1 MKVILLQD
9 VKGVGK
15 KDQIVNASE
24 GYAKNYLFP
33 KNLALEAN
41 AGNMKQLDN
50 KKKAEEAK
58 AAEELEKAKALAAEI
73 EKLDVKVEVKVGDNG
88 KLFGAVT
95 NKEISNAI
103 KSLYNMDIDKKK
115 IILAESIKTMGEKE
129 VSVKL
134 HPKVMAKLKVNITE
148 KKE

>member
-1 MKVILLQD
+1 MKVILLAD

-24 GYAKNYLFP
+24 GYAKNFLFP

-50 KKKAEEAK
+50 KKKAEAAK
-58 AAEELEKAKALAAEI
+58 AQEELEKAQALGGEI
-73 EKLDVKVEVKVGDNG
+73 EKMDVKVAVKIGDNG

-95 NKEISNAI
+95 NKEIAAAI
-103 KSLYNMDIDKKK
+103 KEQYKMDIDKKK
-115 IILAESIKTMGEKE
+115 IVLSDSIKTTGEKE

-134 HPKVMAKLKVNITE
+134 HPKVTAKLKVTVEGVN
-148 KKE
+148 

>member
-24 GYAKNYLFP
+24 GYAKNFLFP
-33 KNLALEAN
+33 KNLAMEATS
-41 AGNMKQLDN
+41 GNMKQLDN
-50 KKKAEEAK
+50 KKKAEAAK
-58 AAEELEKAKALAAEI
+58 AQEELEKAQALCVEI
-73 EKLDVKVEVKVGDNG
+73 EKLNVKVEVKIGENG

-95 NKEISNAI
+95 NKEIAAAV
-103 KSLYNMDIDKKK
+103 KEQCKMDIDKKK
-115 IILAESIKTMGEKE
+115 IVLSESIKTTGEKE

-134 HPKVMAKLKVNITE
+134 HPKVSAKLKVTVTGI
-148 KKE
+148 

>member
-24 GYAKNYLFP
+24 GYAKNFLFP

-41 AGNMKQLDN
+41 TGNMKQLDN
-50 KKKAEEAK
+50 KKKAEAAK
-58 AAEELEKAKALAAEI
+58 AQEELENAQALAVEI
-73 EKLDVKVEVKVGDNG
+73 EKMDVKVEVKIGENG

-95 NKEISNAI
+95 NKEIGAAI
-103 KSLYNMDIDKKK
+103 KEQYGMDIDKKK
-115 IILAESIKTMGEKE
+115 IVLADSIKTTGEKE
-129 VSVKL
+129 ASVKL
-134 HPKVMAKLKVNITE
+134 HPKVSAKLKITVSGIN
-148 KKE
+148 